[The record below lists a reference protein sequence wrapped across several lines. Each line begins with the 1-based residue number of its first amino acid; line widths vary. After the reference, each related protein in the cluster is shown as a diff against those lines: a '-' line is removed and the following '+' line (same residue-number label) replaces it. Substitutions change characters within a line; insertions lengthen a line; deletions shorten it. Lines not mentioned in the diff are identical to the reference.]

1 MTLSKPEDFDAEK
14 SSADGQRP
22 LRSAQSASPQLGSIE
37 FSAPLENSVALE
49 APRQVYLPVS
59 TQPLSLQADLP
70 LQTETV
76 NEQVSAASPPVAQE
90 AIQLLEERLVV
101 NRSRRKVGEVIVRK
115 EIETRIIEVP
125 VRREK
130 LIVEQISPEY
140 KQLAVVD
147 LGQVEDELD
156 TAAARAL
163 FPSTVE
169 GRFTSTNAAVQF
181 LEAIAAQP
189 NSGLQSVQISIEIK
203 DATSRAAY
211 QQLLDQYSAQTLP

>member
-14 SSADGQRP
+14 SSADGQRSP
-22 LRSAQSASPQLGSIE
+22 RSAQSASPQLGSIE
-37 FSAPLENSVALE
+37 FSAPLENSVSLE
-49 APRQVYLPVS
+49 APRQVHLPVS

-76 NEQVSAASPPVAQE
+76 NEHVSAASPPVAQE

-189 NSGLQSVQISIEIK
+189 DSGLQSVQVSIEIK